1 MKKYRFI
8 FLFSFIFS
16 IFCLASCN
24 NNNTFDDSTAPS
36 DPDTPTDTE
45 FGVTYSYYLNDYTDQ
60 IWAEISGKKGALL
73 PSVTSPKKNGY
84 RFNGWKTKDG
94 SEPPLNFG
102 SDDLRFIAQWED
114 SSTTKLIGSKSSPD
128 TVGDIIFT
136 DGSASPYP
144 MTFDELTD
152 EQWKSA
158 VAMLFTT
165 TYNPANG
172 SNEKGGQYQYKIAAG
187 LQAPSAMKWCTAKLY
202 EQDDNEIRPDL
213 HYYFKYKDH
222 HYIYNFMYVG
232 YDWDESM
239 DANAADQANSLV
251 LGPLAL
257 SSYYGL
263 QNYVSTPQFKALCTQ
278 NISPAFDYAMRYGT
292 IQNMDASFCDNW
304 YLPSTGELKVLFT
317 NDELFQKYTRV
328 VLKKFYVSG
337 SPSGFLGRIKPS
349 DVFWTSSSNGTQP
362 YNDGGDDDDDTPIYV
377 ITRRDRNNSA
387 PPHGRDIGYWGVENE
402 TDGDRHNRLQV
413 YDPCTGRI
421 IHPMLNKTLKYIEQ
435 PDGIYLELK
444 EDRPK
449 TADKGYAYVYV
460 LYNKAYQ
467 IDALGN
473 LSFDTKTES
482 HSVITMRVFE

>member
-1 MKKYRFI
+1 MKKYRFLFHAF
-8 FLFSFIFS
+8 FLFSAL
-16 IFCLASCN
+16 CVLSCDN
-24 NNNTFDDSTAPS
+24 DDSYDDTASS
-36 DPDTPTDTE
+36 DSDTPSETE
-45 FGVTYSYYLNDYTDQ
+45 FGVTYSYYLNDHTDQ
-60 IWAEISGKKGALL
+60 IWAQITGKKGALL
-73 PSVTSPKKNGY
+73 PSVTSPQKTGY

-152 EQWKSA
+152 EQWKAA

-187 LQAPSAMKWCTAKLY
+187 LQASSAMQWCTDLLY
-202 EQDDNEIRPDL
+202 EQDDNEIEVNYN
-213 HYYFKYKDH
+213 YYFKYKDH

-257 SSYYGL
+257 SLYYGL
-263 QNYVSTPQFKALCTQ
+263 QNYASTPQFKALCTQ
-278 NISPAFDYAMRYGT
+278 NISPAFDYALRYGT
-292 IQNMDASFCDNW
+292 SQNMDASYCDNW
-304 YLPSTGELKVLFT
+304 YLPSTGELKVIFT
-317 NDELFQKYTRV
+317 NDELFQKYTRL

-337 SPSGFLGRIKPS
+337 SPDGYLGRIKPA
-349 DVFWTSSSNGTQP
+349 DVFWTSSSNGTQ
-362 YNDGGDDDDDTPIYV
+362 TPDASVYV
-377 ITRRDRNNSA
+377 VSARDRNNSA
-387 PPHGRDIGYWGVENE
+387 PPHGRDIGYWGVKNSNE
-402 TDGDRHNRLQV
+402 GDRHNRLQV

-421 IHPMLNKTLKYIEQ
+421 IHPMLNKTLKDIGTY
-435 PDGIYLELK
+435 YLYTDLSS
-444 EDRPK
+444 
-449 TADKGYAYVYV
+449 ADPSGKQLGGFGYVYV
-460 LYNKAYQ
+460 LYDKAYQ

-482 HSVITMRVFE
+482 HSVIAMRVFE